1 MTPDFTVKPSQL
13 INILWVFI
21 GGFAVSAAVST
32 EFYWIALVVLIP
44 IYKIIDYACW
54 TYDIY
59 DDRIV
64 ESRGVFSVT
73 TREVYFHR
81 IKSVMMERPFWM
93 RILGVGSIMVRSSD
107 QFTSYFVIY
116 GIDDV
121 EEFEEGFQD
130 VIQDKRKENGMK
142 EYEVFQM

>member
-1 MTPDFTVKPSQL
+1 MTPDFTVRPSQL

-21 GGFAVSAAVST
+21 GGFAVSASMST
-32 EFYWIALVVLIP
+32 EFYWIALVALIP

-73 TREVYFHR
+73 TREVYALF
-81 IKSVMMERPFWM
+81 IIF
-93 RILGVGSIMVRSSD
+93 
-107 QFTSYFVIY
+107 
-116 GIDDV
+116 IDFLVDYYD
-121 EEFEEGFQD
+121 FSF
-130 VIQDKRKENGMK
+130 KR
-142 EYEVFQM
+142 

>member
-21 GGFAVSAAVST
+21 GGFAVSAALST
-32 EFYWIALVVLIP
+32 EFYWIALVTLIP
-44 IYKIIDYACW
+44 IYKILDYACW

-73 TREVYFHR
+73 TREIYFHR

-121 EEFEEGFQD
+121 QEFLEDFQD
-130 VIQDKRKENGMK
+130 VIEDKRKENGMK

>member
-21 GGFAVSAAVST
+21 GGFAVSAAMST
-32 EFYWIALVVLIP
+32 EYYLIALVALIP
-44 IYKIIDYACW
+44 IYKILDYACW

-64 ESRGVFSVT
+64 ESRGIFSVT

-107 QFTSYFVIY
+107 QFTPYFVIY

-130 VIQDKRKENGMK
+130 VIQDRREEMGMK

>member
-1 MTPDFTVKPSQL
+1 MEPDFTVKPSQL
-13 INILWVFI
+13 INIVWVFL
-21 GGFAVSAAVST
+21 GGLSLSIAHST
-32 EFYWIALVVLIP
+32 EQYWIALFCLIP
-44 IYKIIDYACW
+44 LYKILDYACW

-64 ESRGVFSVT
+64 ESRGIFSVT

-93 RILGVGSIMVRSSD
+93 RILGVGNIMVRSSD

-116 GIDDV
+116 GIDNV
-121 EEFEEGFQD
+121 EEFEEDFQN